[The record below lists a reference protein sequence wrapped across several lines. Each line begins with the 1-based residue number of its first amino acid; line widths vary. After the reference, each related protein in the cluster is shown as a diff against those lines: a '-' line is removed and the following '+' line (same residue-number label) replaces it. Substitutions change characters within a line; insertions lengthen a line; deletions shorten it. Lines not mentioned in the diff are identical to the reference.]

1 MGNQSHKLWFFI
13 LRYKNIDLSFKITI
27 LGSSGALPAYGR
39 HPSAQYV
46 EIQSRAFLV
55 DCGEATQIQLMRMQ
69 ANFHR
74 INHIFISHLHGDHYL
89 GLMGLIFTMH
99 LQRRMSDLH
108 VYSHRGLDEII
119 TTQLRYSRSAPCFKI
134 IFHRLEKGLKEIIFE
149 DNVLTVETIPLSHKI
164 RCSGFLFKEKTKP
177 RRIDKTRLPEGLQ
190 LQQIANLKKGDDIL
204 DDNGNVLYKNQV
216 LTLPPRRSRSY
227 AYCSDTAF
235 ETNVVDQIRDVDI
248 LYHESTFMEEDE
260 GKARETMHST
270 AKQAATMAQ
279 LAAVKTLLLGHFSA
293 RYKDLAPILE
303 EAQTIFMNSKLAL
316 EGEEF
321 TVQD

>member
-1 MGNQSHKLWFFI
+1 M
-13 LRYKNIDLSFKITI
+13 SFKITI

-39 HPSAQYV
+39 HPSSQYV

-108 VYSHRGLDEII
+108 LYSHRGLDEII
-119 TTQLRYSRSAPCFKI
+119 TTQLRYSRSAPCFRI
-134 IFHRLEKGLKEIIFE
+134 IFHRLEKGLREIIFE
-149 DNVLTVETIPLSHKI
+149 DNVITVETIPLSHKI
-164 RCSGFLFKEKTKP
+164 RCSGFLFKEKIKP
-177 RRIDKTRLPEGLQ
+177 RRIDKTRLPEGLP

-204 DDNGNVLYKNQV
+204 DDNGNLLYSNES
-216 LTLPPRRSRSY
+216 LTLPPRKSRSY

-235 ETNVVDQIRDVDI
+235 ERNIVDQIRDVDL
-248 LYHESTFMEEDE
+248 LYHESTFTEEDQ
-260 GKARETMHST
+260 GKAKETMHST
-270 AKQAATMAQ
+270 AKQAATVAQ
-279 LAAVKTLLLGHFSA
+279 LAEVKTLLLGHFSA

-303 EAQTIFMNSKLAL
+303 EAQTIFPNSKLAL